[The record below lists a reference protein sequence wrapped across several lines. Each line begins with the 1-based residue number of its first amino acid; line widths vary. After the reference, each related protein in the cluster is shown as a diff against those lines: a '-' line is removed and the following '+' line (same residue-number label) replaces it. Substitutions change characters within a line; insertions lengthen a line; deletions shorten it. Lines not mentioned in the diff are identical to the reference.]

1 MALGVGPL
9 NSHDENYFDQLR
21 DLDSLIHLLTFFFF
35 NCNDRKMPRNR
46 VSLWRFD
53 TKYHFW
59 SRISRRM
66 ARSLDSIVLE
76 ESAWE

>member
-1 MALGVGPL
+1 MII
-9 NSHDENYFDQLR
+9 R
-21 DLDSLIHLLTFFFF
+21 TT
-35 NCNDRKMPRNR
+35 RNR

-66 ARSLDSIVLE
+66 ARSLESIVLE
-76 ESAWE
+76 ESVLAKSQQFAVLPGAV